1 MLPKGTVD
9 TLFFKT
15 METNMYTLLLKKIQ
29 KQKGLKWEKNRTKYR
44 NPQHILYLL
53 QHVMG

>member
-1 MLPKGTVD
+1 MLPTGTAD

-15 METNMYTLLLKKIQ
+15 MEINMYILLLKKIQ

-44 NPQHILYLL
+44 NAQHVLYL
-53 QHVMG
+53 Q